1 MRHLGAIILSHEQG
15 EDLSHLLSWK
25 GLTLEHLETRIQQSG
40 FSVSGFLLLSTCNRV
55 EIIYTIENPSEHTSF
70 YEALLESLPPVQGP
84 APVFKTGRPVARH
97 LLRLSAGLE
106 SMVLGETDI
115 RHQMK
120 EAKAAAIR
128 GGHLDY
134 RLRTVLQGVFRHSR
148 YIRSFIP
155 ANLPL
160 SVSSL
165 AVRFLEDSLGGLDS
179 SDSAI
184 AIIGSGPMSRH
195 TAEYLSKW
203 GGRNLVWINRT
214 LEKIEGP
221 AQNVGARTLSLQDF
235 LQAPESVGKLRAIVS
250 ATSSEKPIIDAQLVS
265 RMDRDGQL
273 VLVDLALPSDVSP
286 ELASVSGIE
295 LISLDRIRQRLEAN
309 KKQREEAASR
319 AESAVEEIL
328 FRLESELIHSLSG
341 PILRDLQKDIRKE
354 AQKRLQG
361 LLQGRLA
368 HLNARDRRILYDW
381 AIKSHREM
389 NRIHRS
395 GVEQILK
402 NYFVDETPELNENA
416 DETVGGGLAL

>member
-328 FRLESELIHSLSG
+328 FRLESELIPSLSG

-402 NYFVDETPELNENA
+402 NYFVDETPELNETA

>member
-203 GGRNLVWINRT
+203 GGCNLVWINRT

-402 NYFVDETPELNENA
+402 NYFVDETPELNETA

>member
-15 EDLSHLLSWK
+15 EDLSHLVSWK
-25 GLTLEHLETRIQQSG
+25 GLSHEQLERIIPDTG
-40 FSVSGFLLLSTCNRV
+40 FGVQGFLLLSTCNRV
-55 EIIYTIENPSEHTSF
+55 EIIYTIENPSDHPAFYNAILEH
-70 YEALLESLPPVQGP
+70 LPDVEGP
-84 APVFKTGRPVARH
+84 SPVFRTGRPVARH

-120 EAKAAAIR
+120 EAMASAMKA
-128 GGHLDY
+128 GHLDS

-148 YIRSFIP
+148 YVRSFIP

-179 SDSAI
+179 SDAGI

-203 GGRNLVWINRT
+203 GARNLVWINRT
-214 LEKIEGP
+214 REKIQGL
-221 AQNVGARTLSLQDF
+221 ADHLGARALSFQEF
-235 LQAPESVGKLRAIVS
+235 QEAPDRAGQLRAIVT
-250 ATSSEKPIIDAQLVS
+250 ATSSDAPIINNALLNRIQRNGHLS
-265 RMDRDGQL
+265 
-273 VLVDLALPSDVSP
+273 LVDLALPRDVDP
-286 ELASVSGIE
+286 EVGEQPGIE

-309 KKQREEAASR
+309 RQQREQAASR
-319 AESAVEEIL
+319 AESAVEECL

-341 PILRDLQKDIRKE
+341 PILKELQKDIRKQ
-354 AQKRLQG
+354 AQKKLEG
-361 LLQGRLA
+361 LLEGRLA

-381 AIKSHREM
+381 AIRSHREM

-402 NYFVDETPELNENA
+402 SYFLDEA
-416 DETVGGGLAL
+416 AGGARR

>member
-1 MRHLGAIILSHEQG
+1 
-15 EDLSHLLSWK
+15 
-25 GLTLEHLETRIQQSG
+25 
-40 FSVSGFLLLSTCNRV
+40 
-55 EIIYTIENPSEHTSF
+55 
-70 YEALLESLPPVQGP
+70 
-84 APVFKTGRPVARH
+84 
-97 LLRLSAGLE
+97 
-106 SMVLGETDI
+106 
-115 RHQMK
+115 
-120 EAKAAAIR
+120 
-128 GGHLDY
+128 
-134 RLRTVLQGVFRHSR
+134 
-148 YIRSFIP
+148 
-155 ANLPL
+155 
-160 SVSSL
+160 
-165 AVRFLEDSLGGLDS
+165 
-179 SDSAI
+179 
-184 AIIGSGPMSRH
+184 MSRH

-402 NYFVDETPELNENA
+402 NYFVDETPELNETA

>member
-402 NYFVDETPELNENA
+402 NYFVDETPELNETA

>member
-128 GGHLDY
+128 GSHLDY

-402 NYFVDETPELNENA
+402 NYFVDETPELNETA

>member
-273 VLVDLALPSDVSP
+273 VLMDLALPSDVSP

-402 NYFVDETPELNENA
+402 NYFVDETPELNETA

>member
-395 GVEQILK
+395 GVEQMLK
-402 NYFVDETPELNENA
+402 NYFVDETPELNETA